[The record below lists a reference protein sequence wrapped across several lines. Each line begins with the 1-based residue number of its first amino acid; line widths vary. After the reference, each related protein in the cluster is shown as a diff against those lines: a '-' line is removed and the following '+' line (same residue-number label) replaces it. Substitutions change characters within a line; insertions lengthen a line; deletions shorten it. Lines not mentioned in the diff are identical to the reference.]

1 MDRKK
6 GISLNTIL
14 LDLDGTITNPKEGIT
29 KSIQYALR
37 KVGIEVEDLDTLT
50 KHIGPPLKEG
60 FMEMWGFDEETA
72 NRLVTYYREYFSVTG
87 IYENVVYDG
96 MEELLKKLKAA
107 GKTLIVAT
115 SKPEFFAKQIMEH
128 FHLDLYV
135 TDICGSNLDGT
146 RTKKG
151 DVIAYA
157 MKKNHITHKEDIIMV
172 GDRSHDIIGAK
183 ENGIPCVGVLYGF
196 GNEEEF
202 RSNHAD
208 YIVKDVDELGK
219 ILMETAS

>member
-1 MDRKK
+1 M
-6 GISLNTIL
+6 NTIL

-29 KSIQYALR
+29 KSIQYALK
-37 KVGIEVEDLDTLT
+37 KVGVEVENLDTLT

-60 FMEMWGFDEETA
+60 FMEFWGFDEETA
-72 NRLVTYYREYFSVTG
+72 NRLVHYYREYFAVTG

-96 MEELLKKLKAA
+96 MEELLKKLKVA

-115 SKPEFFAKQIMEH
+115 SKPEFFARQIMEY
-128 FHLDLYV
+128 FHLDSYF

-157 MKKNHITHKEDIIMV
+157 MEKNQITCKEDTIMI

-183 ENGIPCVGVLYGF
+183 ENGIFSVGVLYGF
-196 GNEEEF
+196 GSEEEF
-202 RSNHAD
+202 KNNNAN
-208 YIVKDVDELGK
+208 YIVKNIEELEK
-219 ILMETAS
+219 LLMGIIS

>member
-1 MDRKK
+1 M
-6 GISLNTIL
+6 NTIL

-29 KSIQYALR
+29 KSIQYALK
-37 KVGIEVEDLDTLT
+37 KVGVEVENLDTLT

-60 FMEMWGFDEETA
+60 FMEFWGFDEETA
-72 NRLVTYYREYFSVTG
+72 NRLVHYYREYFAVTG

-96 MEELLKKLKAA
+96 MEELLKKLKVA

-115 SKPEFFAKQIMEH
+115 SKPEFFARQIMEY
-128 FHLDLYV
+128 FHLDSYF

-157 MKKNHITHKEDIIMV
+157 MEKNQITCKEDTIMI

-183 ENGIPCVGVLYGF
+183 ENGIFSVGVLYGF
-196 GNEEEF
+196 GSEEEF
-202 RSNHAD
+202 KNNNAN
-208 YIVKDVDELGK
+208 YIVKNIEELEKLLTG
-219 ILMETAS
+219 IIS

>member
-1 MDRKK
+1 M
-6 GISLNTIL
+6 NTIL

-29 KSIQYALR
+29 KSIQYALK
-37 KVGIEVEDLDTLT
+37 KVGVEVENLDTLT

-60 FMEMWGFDEETA
+60 FMEFWGFDEETA
-72 NRLVTYYREYFSVTG
+72 NRLVHYYREYFAVTG

-96 MEELLKKLKAA
+96 MEELLKKLKVA

-115 SKPEFFAKQIMEH
+115 SKPEIFARQIMEY
-128 FHLDLYV
+128 FHLDSYF

-157 MKKNHITHKEDIIMV
+157 MEKNQITCKEDTIMI

-183 ENGIPCVGVLYGF
+183 ENGIFSVGVLYGF
-196 GNEEEF
+196 GSEEEF
-202 RSNHAD
+202 KNNNAN
-208 YIVKDVDELGK
+208 YIVKNIEELEKLFTGL
-219 ILMETAS
+219 IS